1 MFSDER
7 ELFVLTLL
15 ALTLVLSVP
24 LALLMLPVLML
35 HWNCCS
41 DLILLR
47 APAAGFLR
55 GSP

>member
-15 ALTLVLSVP
+15 ALTLVLSAP